1 MSFTYNR
8 DSQCRAIAKTFL
20 EQSII
25 FPQTIEVS
33 LQKIIKV
40 VTDLIAKKEQK
51 SNYKSPID
59 LSQLKTNLK
68 DFVIKKYVKVTY
80 NYLCPIFNIMTDA
93 EIISL
98 PNNAKKDLLDQ
109 YFQKLTKRDNLVYI
123 VMKVEDSAKRFIKK
137 NTEIIMI

>member
-8 DSQCRAIAKTFL
+8 DSQCRAIAKTFF

-25 FPQTIEVS
+25 FPQTIEGS
-33 LQKIIKV
+33 LQKIIKL
-40 VTDLIAKKEQK
+40 VTDLMAINEQK
-51 SNYKSPID
+51 TNYKSPID
-59 LSQLKTNLK
+59 LVQLKTNLK
-68 DFVIKKYVKVTY
+68 DFVRKKYAKITY
-80 NYLCPIFNIMTDA
+80 DYLCPIFNKMTDA

-98 PNNAKKDLLDQ
+98 SNNAKKDSLDQ
-109 YFQKLTKRDNLVYI
+109 YFQKLTKPNNLVFI

>member
-1 MSFTYNR
+1 
-8 DSQCRAIAKTFL
+8 
-20 EQSII
+20 
-25 FPQTIEVS
+25 
-33 LQKIIKV
+33 
-40 VTDLIAKKEQK
+40 
-51 SNYKSPID
+51 
-59 LSQLKTNLK
+59 
-68 DFVIKKYVKVTY
+68 
-80 NYLCPIFNIMTDA
+80 MTDA